1 MIKPDII
8 LCDIIATDMGLD
20 SARVVV
26 YNQNW
31 KAPKDDG
38 IYIVVAEGS
47 SRIIGNT
54 NRFVPADP
62 NAHPPTVDRE
72 VKKVAVSTTYNVEIT
87 SKNTDA
93 KYRKTEVLAAIGS
106 DYSEQK
112 QELNQIRIFRTGQI
126 LDLSF
131 IDGRSALHR
140 YRIPVIMNSV
150 QVYENPIISY
160 DKFQQ
165 IDFSVESIFLFLITP
180 DNKFLTTAS
189 GDKLIIPQG

>member
-20 SARVVV
+20 PTRVVV

-31 KAPKDDG
+31 KSPKDDD

-54 NRFVPADP
+54 NRFEPADP
-62 NAHPPTVDRE
+62 GAEPPTVDRE
-72 VKKVAVSTTYNVEIT
+72 VKCVSVSTTYNVEIT
-87 SKNTDA
+87 SRNTDA
-93 KYRKTEVLAAIGS
+93 KYRKSEILAAIGS

-112 QELNQIRIFRTGQI
+112 QELNQMRIFRTNQI

-131 IDGRSALHR
+131 IEGRSALHR
-140 YRIPVIMNSV
+140 YQIPVIINSV
-150 QVYENPIISY
+150 QVHENPIITY
-160 DKFQQ
+160 DKFQETQ
-165 IDFSVESIFLFLITP
+165 VLAE
-180 DNKFLTTAS
+180 
-189 GDKLIIPQG
+189 PQ